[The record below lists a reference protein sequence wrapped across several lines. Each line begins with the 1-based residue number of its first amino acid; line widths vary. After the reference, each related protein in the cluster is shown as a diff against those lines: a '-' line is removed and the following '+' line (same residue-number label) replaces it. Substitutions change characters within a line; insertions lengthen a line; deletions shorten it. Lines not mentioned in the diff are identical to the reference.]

1 MRARVRTPRHKCDS
15 SAINNLGNSDGPLCD
30 RHRLQV
36 CKIPKSSRD
45 VVFSTEPKVVASV
58 RGDALLPGEG
68 VLGR

>member
-15 SAINNLGNSDGPLCD
+15 STINNLGNSDGPLCD